1 MTRFRWGVAT
11 DVGRVRSVNQD
22 NAAAIEG
29 FFAVADG
36 MGGHRGG
43 EVASSIAVE
52 SLTSSLPLLS
62 SDELLAAIQESNS
75 AVLRRATDDPGLR
88 GMGTT
93 LCVLALVDDGDAEP
107 LLLLANVGDS
117 RIYKLSSGHFEQ
129 MTDDHSMVAEMMRE
143 GRITAA
149 EAASHPQ
156 RNVLTRALGIDAGL
170 HVDAWHVWPIVGD
183 RWLLCSDGLFNEV
196 SDATIAAVLGTT
208 SDPAAAA
215 QELVRLANEGGGRD
229 NVTVLVVDVIEDS
242 DHAVIAPTVANPVV
256 GADVEADTLLV
267 AAGSRVR
274 ADTDRDAAPG
284 RRSTVDRVRAT
295 WRVLAFAA
303 ALVVLGAVAIVA
315 WIIYDGGGSATNDP
329 PAITTTSI
337 LSTVAT
343 STTLAAA
350 TSSTVVATSTTS
362 SPTASVS
369 TTSGSTGPP

>member
-36 MGGHRGG
+36 MGGHRVG

-62 SDELLAAIQESNS
+62 SDEWLAAIQESNS
-75 AVLRRATDDPGLR
+75 AVFRRATDDPGLR

-93 LCVLALVDDGDAEP
+93 LCVLALVDDGDGEP

-129 MTDDHSMVAEMMRE
+129 MTDDHSMVAEMVRE

-156 RNVLTRALGIDAGL
+156 RNVLTRALGIDSGL

-196 SDATIAAVLGTT
+196 SDATIATVLGTAT
-208 SDPAAAA
+208 DPAAAA

-229 NVTVLVVDVIEDS
+229 NVTVLVVDVIEDI
-242 DHAVIAPTVANPVV
+242 DHAAIAPTAADLVVAT
-256 GADVEADTLLV
+256 DIEAHAPLV
-267 AAGSRVR
+267 AADTRPVR
-274 ADTDRDAAPG
+274 ADAAPG
-284 RRSTVDRVRAT
+284 GRSTVDRVRAV

-303 ALVVLGAVAIVA
+303 AIVVLGVVALVA
-315 WIIYDGGGSATNDP
+315 WIILDGGGSATNDP
-329 PAITTTSI
+329 PVITTT
-337 LSTVAT
+337 
-343 STTLAAA
+343 TTPTAA
-350 TSSTVVATSTTS
+350 TSSTVVVTEATPP
-362 SPTASVS
+362 PTAS
-369 TTSGSTGPP
+369 GSTDPPR

>member
-43 EVASSIAVE
+43 EVASSLAVE

-62 SDELLAAIQESNS
+62 TDELLAAIQESNG
-75 AVLRRATDDPGLR
+75 AVFRRATDDPGLR

-170 HVDAWHVWPIVGD
+170 HVDAWHVRPIAGD

-196 SDATIAAVLGTT
+196 SDATIATVLGTT
-208 SDPAAAA
+208 TDPAAAA

-229 NVTVLVVDVIEDS
+229 NVTVLVVDVIDDI
-242 DHAVIAPTVANPVV
+242 DHAAIAPTVANPVV
-256 GADVEADTLLV
+256 ATDIEPDALLV
-267 AAGSRVR
+267 VAGNQVR
-274 ADTDRDAAPG
+274 ADADGDAAPG
-284 RRSTVDRVRAT
+284 GRSTVARVRAT

-303 ALVVLGAVAIVA
+303 ALVVLGVVAIVA
-315 WIIYDGGGSATNDP
+315 WILYDGGGSATDNP
-329 PAITTTSI
+329 PIVTTTSI
-337 LSTVAT
+337 LSTVS
-343 STTLAAA
+343 STTTLTAA
-350 TSSTVVATSTTS
+350 TSSTVVVTEATSP
-362 SPTASVS
+362 PTAP
-369 TTSGSTGPP
+369 GSTAPP

>member
-75 AVLRRATDDPGLR
+75 AVFRRATDDPGLR

-117 RIYKLSSGHFEQ
+117 RIYKLSGGHFEQ
-129 MTDDHSMVAEMMRE
+129 MTDDHSMVAEMVRE

-156 RNVLTRALGIDAGL
+156 RNVLTRALGIDSGL

-196 SDATIAAVLGTT
+196 SDATIATVLGTT
-208 SDPAAAA
+208 PDPATAAH
-215 QELVRLANEGGGRD
+215 ELVRLANEGGGRD
-229 NVTVLVVDVIEDS
+229 NVTVLVVDVIEDI
-242 DHAVIAPTVANPVV
+242 DHAAIAPTGAHPVV
-256 GADVEADTLLV
+256 ATDVEADNLLV
-267 AAGSRVR
+267 AADSRGRAAADGDATPGGRSVVARVR
-274 ADTDRDAAPG
+274 AM
-284 RRSTVDRVRAT
+284 
-295 WRVLAFAA
+295 WRVVAFAA
-303 ALVVLGAVAIVA
+303 AIVVLGVVALVA
-315 WIIYDGGGSATNDP
+315 WIIYDGGGPATDDP
-329 PAITTTSI
+329 PVITTT
-337 LSTVAT
+337 TAT
-343 STTLAAA
+343 ITPA
-350 TSSTVVATSTTS
+350 TSSTVDVTATTS
-362 SPTASVS
+362 PPTA
-369 TTSGSTGPP
+369 SGSTGPP

>member
-62 SDELLAAIQESNS
+62 SDEWLAAIQESNS
-75 AVLRRATDDPGLR
+75 AVFRRATDDPGLR

-93 LCVLALVDDGDAEP
+93 LCVLALVDDGDGEP

-129 MTDDHSMVAEMMRE
+129 MTDDHSMVAEMVRE

-156 RNVLTRALGIDAGL
+156 RNVLTRALGIDSGL

-196 SDATIAAVLGTT
+196 SDATIATVLGTT
-208 SDPAAAA
+208 TDPAAAA

-229 NVTVLVVDVIEDS
+229 NVTVLVVDVVEDT
-242 DHAVIAPTVANPVV
+242 DHAAIAPTVANPVV

-274 ADTDRDAAPG
+274 ADAAPG
-284 RRSTVDRVRAT
+284 GRSTADRVRAG
-295 WRVLAFAA
+295 WRVVAFAA
-303 ALVVLGAVAIVA
+303 AIVVLGVVALVA

-329 PAITTTSI
+329 PVIATTTT
-337 LSTVAT
+337 LTAAA
-343 STTLAAA
+343 STT
-350 TSSTVVATSTTS
+350 VVVTETTTP
-362 SPTASVS
+362 PTI
-369 TTSGSTGPP
+369 SGSTDPPR